1 MEYEQPSVVLNGQ
14 NLMDADSQ
22 LTQATTMAL
31 IVAALGIVAVVV
43 VVWSA
48 GALITWVA
56 AAVVKGAAAVTN
68 VGIGVGC

>member
-1 MEYEQPSVVLNGQ
+1 
-14 NLMDADSQ
+14 
-22 LTQATTMAL
+22 MAL

-48 GALITWVA
+48 GALINWVVT
-56 AAVVKGAAAVTN
+56 AVVKGAATITN